1 MKKKLAKWAVTMI
14 AGAII
19 ALSSTGNAVSASDK
33 A

>member
-19 ALSSTGNAVSASDK
+19 ALSAPGNAVNAAEK
-33 A
+33 T